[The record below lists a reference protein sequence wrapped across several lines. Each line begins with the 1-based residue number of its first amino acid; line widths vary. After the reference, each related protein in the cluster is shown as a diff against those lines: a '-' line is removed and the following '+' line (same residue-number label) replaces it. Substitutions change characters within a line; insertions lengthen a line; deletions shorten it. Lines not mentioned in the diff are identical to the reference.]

1 VNKKELINY
10 WIKSSDK
17 DFKTMNNLFKSR
29 DYHWALF
36 LGHLVI
42 EKLLKAYFVKKVND
56 YPPYT
61 HNLLQI
67 ATKAD
72 LPINGTQKDFL
83 DLLTSFNIAARYA
96 DYKLQFYKKCTRQFT
111 EINISKIKELRL
123 WLKNIIKK

>member
-1 VNKKELINY
+1 
-10 WIKSSDK
+10 
-17 DFKTMNNLFKSR
+17 M
-29 DYHWALF
+29 
-36 LGHLVI
+36 GHLVI
-42 EKLLKAYFVKKVND
+42 EKLLKAYFVKKVNN

-61 HNLLQI
+61 HNLLHI

-72 LPINGTQKDFL
+72 LPINDTQRDFL

-111 EINISKIKELRL
+111 EFNISKIKKLRL

>member
-1 VNKKELINY
+1 MNKKELINY

-96 DYKLQFYKKCTRQFT
+96 DNKLQFYKKCTRQFT